1 MQGQSSDETKAA
13 EVAQIAAGRR
23 RGKERAIEIGLR
35 RRVDH
40 PSRPMI
46 IRSDGSVYWP
56 MIGER
61 ALKNEVMLPPW
72 EEKEWDWSAGEVL
85 AVIARKEQ
93 A

>member
-1 MQGQSSDETKAA
+1 MISKEI

-40 PSRPMI
+40 PTQPMI

-56 MIGER
+56 LDDES
-61 ALKNEVMLPPW
+61 ALKSEVMLPPW
-72 EEKEWDWSAGEVL
+72 GEAKQNWSASEVL
-85 AVIARKEQ
+85 EAIARKDQ
-93 A
+93 I